1 MVQLAI
7 TLNLNKTNC
16 CDEWEA
22 KLNKD
27 IKWIITFQKIARIQE
42 AKLKWFQIRLVH
54 WILATN
60 VVLMDM
66 GAENNSFF
74 L

>member
-1 MVQLAI
+1 MQLAI
-7 TLNLNKTNC
+7 TLNFNKTNC
-16 CDEWEA
+16 CDEWKA
-22 KLNKD
+22 KLNED
-27 IKWIITFQKIARIQE
+27 IRWTTTFKKIQRIQA

-54 WILATN
+54 RILATN
-60 VVLMDM
+60 VVLMHM